1 MKILSRALD
10 EVEARCAVDVSFR
23 HFLRANNICERLF
36 SRCKLLMTDNRKLM
50 DPSTE
55 VLIMLR
61 TNKDIWDERDME
73 WILSNPRF
81 FDAIDQDSAENDAED
96 DEDELT
102 SISAIS
108 YQETRRVRQ
117 RTGAHGWQSLS
128 SLSR

>member
-1 MKILSRALD
+1 
-10 EVEARCAVDVSFR
+10 
-23 HFLRANNICERLF
+23 
-36 SRCKLLMTDNRKLM
+36 MTDNRKLM
-50 DPSTE
+50 DPSTLE

-61 TNKDIWDERDME
+61 TNKDVWDERDME

-96 DEDELT
+96 DEDEVT

>member
-1 MKILSRALD
+1 MEVD
-10 EVEARCAVDVSFR
+10 ELARITVDVSFR
-23 HFLRANNICERLF
+23 HFLRVNNICERLF

-50 DPSTE
+50 DPSTLE

-61 TNKDIWDERDME
+61 TNKDLWDERDME

-81 FDAIDQDSAENDAED
+81 FDAIDQDAIDQDGAENDAED
-96 DEDELT
+96 DEDEMT

-108 YQETRRVRQ
+108 HQETRRVRQ
-117 RTGAHGWQSLS
+117 RTGARDWQSLT

>member
-1 MKILSRALD
+1 
-10 EVEARCAVDVSFR
+10 
-23 HFLRANNICERLF
+23 
-36 SRCKLLMTDNRKLM
+36 MTDNRKLM
-50 DPSTE
+50 DPSTLE

-73 WILSNPRF
+73 WILCNPRF
-81 FDAIDQDSAENDAED
+81 FDAIDQDSAESDAED

-108 YQETRRVRQ
+108 HQETRRVRQ

>member
-1 MKILSRALD
+1 
-10 EVEARCAVDVSFR
+10 
-23 HFLRANNICERLF
+23 
-36 SRCKLLMTDNRKLM
+36 MTDNRKLM
-50 DPSTE
+50 DLSTLE

-96 DEDELT
+96 DEDEVT

-108 YQETRRVRQ
+108 YQETQETRRVRQ

>member
-1 MKILSRALD
+1 
-10 EVEARCAVDVSFR
+10 
-23 HFLRANNICERLF
+23 
-36 SRCKLLMTDNRKLM
+36 
-50 DPSTE
+50 
-55 VLIMLR
+55 MLR
-61 TNKDIWDERDME
+61 TNKDLWDERDME

-108 YQETRRVRQ
+108 CQETRRVRQ
-117 RTGAHGWQSLS
+117 RTGARGWQSFS